1 MSNEEIK
8 LHEEEF
14 NEIVELRNK
23 IRENVEL
30 LGRISI
36 KKHFLEV
43 DLSDLNTEMTLG
55 LKESED
61 LNVKERELT
70 EKIVQKYG
78 EGKLD
83 FSTGVYI
90 KS

>member
-1 MSNEEIK
+1 MSTEEIK
-8 LHEEEF
+8 LQDDEF
-14 NEIVELRNK
+14 NEIVDLRNK

-43 DLSDLNTEMTLG
+43 DLSDLNTEMSLG

-83 FSTGVYI
+83 FSTGVYT